1 MISTDIDAKMQMY
14 GKIANRVLLFAIAGI
29 PHITEKA
36 AGLYLISLFQIRG
49 IRIQVCII
57 EVGSGL
63 CPDTDSPSALF
74 QPCLL
79 YTSRCV

>member
-1 MISTDIDAKMQMY
+1 MIRTDIDAKMQMY

-49 IRIQVCII
+49 IRIQVCI
-57 EVGSGL
+57 
-63 CPDTDSPSALF
+63 
-74 QPCLL
+74 
-79 YTSRCV
+79 